1 MTIQNLTAEEVLN
14 DDSTSNWLK
23 QALKVSLEDRDIL
36 DALNDV
42 SVLQTVLTNVWKKQ
56 IEHESDEYIFNSH
69 YYQHHGE

>member
-42 SVLQTVLTNVWKKQ
+42 SVLQTVLTNVWHKQ
-56 IEHESDEYIFNSH
+56 IERDSNEYIFNSH

>member
-42 SVLQTVLTNVWKKQ
+42 SVLQTVLTNVWHKQ
-56 IEHESDEYIFNSH
+56 IERDSNEYI